1 MESHPSK
8 GKNLAKVQCRV
19 QHLVWLW
26 WAPKFPSPE
35 ENCYP
40 DWPLGECEE
49 FRNATDLPILSQ
61 SDRKKNR
68 GGTVHWF
75 ATSHLNYQTGY
86 LNSESFLGAHAESPS
101 VHETKATGVSYV
113 FWTIAY
119 SCCYCKTTRAG
130 RSQWRLA
137 ISHQLGGEHL
147 SYYSAVFLTWL
158 LYMIKLLIN
167 CIVNVMGRL
176 FC

>member
-1 MESHPSK
+1 MQGSALGMIMVSPK
-8 GKNLAKVQCRV
+8 VPKPRGKLLSWLTTRWMWRV
-19 QHLVWLW
+19 QKCHRP
-26 WAPKFPSPE
+26 A
-35 ENCYP
+35 N
-40 DWPLGECEE
+40 PL
-49 FRNATDLPILSQ
+49 TKWQ
-61 SDRKKNR
+61 KKNR

-75 ATSHLNYQTGY
+75 ATSHLNYPTGY

-101 VHETKATGVSYV
+101 VHEKKATGVSYV

-130 RSQWRLA
+130 GSQWRLA
-137 ISHQLGGEHL
+137 ISHQLEGEHL

-167 CIVNVMGRL
+167 CIVNAMGRL